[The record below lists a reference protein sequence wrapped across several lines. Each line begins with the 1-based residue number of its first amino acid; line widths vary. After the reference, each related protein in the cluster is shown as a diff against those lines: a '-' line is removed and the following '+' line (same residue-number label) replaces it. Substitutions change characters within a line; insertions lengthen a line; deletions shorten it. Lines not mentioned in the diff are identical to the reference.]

1 MVMFCRFNIIDMNEL
16 SDSCHSATS
25 TSEDVCRSPVF
36 GTNSSYCS
44 VDFQLMKC
52 LDKSSDLI
60 TYDEREYSDAED
72 TICQSFELKYDVDSS
87 DDVIII
93 KVLIPVIP
101 L

>member
-1 MVMFCRFNIIDMNEL
+1 MDINKL
-16 SDSCHSATS
+16 SDSCHLATL
-25 TSEDVCRSPVF
+25 TSDGVCRSPVF
-36 GTNSSYCS
+36 CTNSSYCS
-44 VDFQLMKC
+44 VDFQLTKC

-60 TYDEREYSDAED
+60 TYDEREYSDVED

-93 KVLIPVIP
+93 KVLMPVIP

>member
-1 MVMFCRFNIIDMNEL
+1 MFCRFNIMDLNEL

-25 TSEDVCRSPVF
+25 TSDDVCRSPVLC
-36 GTNSSYCS
+36 TNSSYYS
-44 VDFQLMKC
+44 VDFQLTKC
-52 LDKSSDLI
+52 LHKSSDLI
-60 TYDEREYSDAED
+60 TYNEREYSDVED

-87 DDVIII
+87 DNVIII